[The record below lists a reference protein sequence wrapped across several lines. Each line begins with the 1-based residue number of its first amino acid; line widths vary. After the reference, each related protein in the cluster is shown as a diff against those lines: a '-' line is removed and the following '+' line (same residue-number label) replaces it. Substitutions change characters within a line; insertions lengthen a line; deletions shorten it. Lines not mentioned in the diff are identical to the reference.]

1 MIRNFQPIQQQQILT
16 LQQQNEFYR
25 RSNISLVR
33 VVCCD
38 HFVIVEKWFLCVFIY
53 SMHDRKKKFYA
64 HFFKISFWFCRVI
77 EIELILQVINTV
89 YHKKTARVNVQ

>member
-38 HFVIVEKWFLCVFIY
+38 HFVIVEK
-53 SMHDRKKKFYA
+53 
-64 HFFKISFWFCRVI
+64 
-77 EIELILQVINTV
+77 
-89 YHKKTARVNVQ
+89 